1 MSRVIQDSDDDED
14 EASPL
19 KPDHERHSSY
29 NQQNARPGD
38 DSTSP
43 ETRRSSANTS
53 STDILKRQIQD
64 AQRELVDTT
73 QNVEQPSPAHLDLM
87 SSSTLAAMQ
96 RNKRRNSLTDMGS
109 TEPPLKKPQRS
120 KTVKTYAS
128 RQRRVEV
135 DYTGG
140 QLDALVQSQSSTH
153 GGNTVM
159 ADQSTE
165 DGTCT
170 LQDIDGNGKLLAE
183 ASSGLTRSW
192 GLPGS
197 MAEQFAAHEPGAMF
211 EDPSSTIPENT
222 LEQQRLVEEALLANA
237 ERPARTLQPLA
248 DLHTSSSS
256 IPWSTSVATQSQKS
270 SKMLSDQHLPRSM
283 TVESPSQ
290 RTSRTETHNYTT
302 TTRPSNDPIAN
313 EALVPPL
320 EAQDQGPDRSCPSVA
335 RSKTQVEVLI
345 ARSNETESAE
355 APTSAALSN
364 VPESGCIEVT
374 ATSTPGVARCI
385 SKSNKRTVRAISEVD
400 ELASDSFDIGLPK
413 EQYKPRPSRS
423 RSTRATIDGETA
435 DKTMRPNGKKGTAEA
450 EVLNSDDMAI
460 GLPTE
465 QYRPRPTRSSSAR
478 MAVEESTSSSVVH
491 ARRGKVAGVSSGLLF
506 PEESE
511 KIETLSSMG
520 FSASQSRKALE
531 EAQGSVDNAVELLC
545 ERNAESTHAA
555 PTSNIAGIGKTI
567 AGEVS
572 KTVVGTQDSLEDDV
586 IVRPRRELKSNTKA
600 RQEEDDPESVK
611 ENGTTSTV
619 ASQASTVSK
628 QQSEA
633 SGPLQEWSQR
643 PPNELE
649 AVEIVHMRPPDTK
662 RKMRITKPVRSKTTI
677 FEDHVGFGG
686 NPPTASLQQQQAL
699 RKSSQASDTIEG
711 GRDGRAQTA
720 ESSVAPTKGK
730 RRRVV
735 QLKEIDEHAP
745 EDASATEPPK
755 KRGRGRPR
763 SVQKP
768 QEAQEEVTE
777 VVVEDSATVDQ
788 QLSQSQL
795 QEVEVNTASQKTTL
809 DTRNV
814 MSSETAR
821 SKELSGTPPNTA
833 AESASSVAKPLT
845 DATIMTPQKPGHAT
859 SPTSHSPLKAS
870 NKVPLRVGL
879 SRRQRIPSLLR
890 LVKK

>member
-19 KPDHERHSSY
+19 KPDHERHSSH

-43 ETRRSSANTS
+43 GTRRSSANTS

-64 AQRELVDTT
+64 AQRELVGTT
-73 QNVEQPSPAHLDLM
+73 QNVKQPSPAHLDLM

-96 RNKRRNSLTDMGS
+96 RNKRRKSLTDMGS
-109 TEPPLKKPQRS
+109 AEPPLNKPQRS

-135 DYTGG
+135 DYTSD
-140 QLDALVQSQSSTH
+140 QLDALIQSQNSTA

-170 LQDIDGNGKLLAE
+170 LQDVDGNGKLLAE

-197 MAEQFAAHEPGAMF
+197 TAEQFAAHEPGAMF

-256 IPWSTSVATQSQKS
+256 IPWSTSVATQSEKS
-270 SKMLSDQHLPRSM
+270 SKVLSDQHLARSM

-290 RTSRTETHNYTT
+290 RASRTETHDHTT
-302 TTRPSNDPIAN
+302 TTRRTIDATADG
-313 EALVPPL
+313 ALVPPL
-320 EAQDQGPDRSCPSVA
+320 EAQDQGPGGSCQSVA

-345 ARSNETESAE
+345 ARSNETEPAE
-355 APTSAALSN
+355 ASTSAALSN
-364 VPESGCIEVT
+364 VPESGRINVIT
-374 ATSTPGVARCI
+374 ASVAGVGKHI
-385 SKSNKRTVRAISEVD
+385 SKSNKRMVRATAEVD

-423 RSTRATIDGETA
+423 RSTRATIDEEA
-435 DKTMRPNGKKGTAEA
+435 DKTIRLNGKKGTAEA
-450 EVLNSDDMAI
+450 EVPISDDMAF
-460 GLPTE
+460 GLPKE
-465 QYRPRPTRSSSAR
+465 QYKPRPTRSRSAR
-478 MAVEESTSSSVVH
+478 MAVEEPASSSAVQTK
-491 ARRGKVAGVSSGLLF
+491 RRKTVGPSIGRLF

-511 KIETLSSMG
+511 KIEMLSSMG

-545 ERNAESTHAA
+545 E
-555 PTSNIAGIGKTI
+555 P
-567 AGEVS
+567 
-572 KTVVGTQDSLEDDV
+572 VGTQDSLEDDV
-586 IVRPRRELKSNTKA
+586 IVRPRRELKSNTKV
-600 RQEEDDPESVK
+600 RQEERGPESVK
-611 ENGTTSTV
+611 ENGTTSTA
-619 ASQASTVSK
+619 ASQISTISK
-628 QQSEA
+628 RQSEA
-633 SGPLQEWSQR
+633 SESPQEWSQR
-643 PPNELE
+643 PPNGLK

-662 RKMRITKPVRSKTTI
+662 RKTRTAKPVRSKTTI

-711 GRDGRAQTA
+711 GRDVGAQAA

-730 RRRVV
+730 RRRIV
-735 QLKEIDEHAP
+735 QLEEIDEHAL

-768 QEAQEEVTE
+768 QEPQNEVTE
-777 VVVEDSATVDQ
+777 VVAEESATVDP
-788 QLSQSQL
+788 QLSQPQL
-795 QEVEVNTASQKTTL
+795 QEVKVNTECQKTAL

-821 SKELSGTPPNTA
+821 SKEPSGTPPNAA
-833 AESASSVAKPLT
+833 AESAISVAKPLT
-845 DATIMTPQKPGHAT
+845 DATITTPQKPGHAT
-859 SPTSHSPLKAS
+859 SPTPHSPLKAS

>member
-19 KPDHERHSSY
+19 KPDHERHSLY
-29 NQQNARPGD
+29 NQQNARAGD

-64 AQRELVDTT
+64 AQRELVGTT
-73 QNVEQPSPAHLDLM
+73 QNVEQLSPARLGLI

-140 QLDALVQSQSSTH
+140 QLDALMQSQGSTH
-153 GGNTVM
+153 GGTTVM

-237 ERPARTLQPLA
+237 ERPAP
-248 DLHTSSSS
+248 
-256 IPWSTSVATQSQKS
+256 
-270 SKMLSDQHLPRSM
+270 
-283 TVESPSQ
+283 
-290 RTSRTETHNYTT
+290 
-302 TTRPSNDPIAN
+302 
-313 EALVPPL
+313 
-320 EAQDQGPDRSCPSVA
+320 
-335 RSKTQVEVLI
+335 
-345 ARSNETESAE
+345 
-355 APTSAALSN
+355 
-364 VPESGCIEVT
+364 
-374 ATSTPGVARCI
+374 
-385 SKSNKRTVRAISEVD
+385 
-400 ELASDSFDIGLPK
+400 
-413 EQYKPRPSRS
+413 
-423 RSTRATIDGETA
+423 
-435 DKTMRPNGKKGTAEA
+435 
-450 EVLNSDDMAI
+450 
-460 GLPTE
+460 
-465 QYRPRPTRSSSAR
+465 
-478 MAVEESTSSSVVH
+478 
-491 ARRGKVAGVSSGLLF
+491 
-506 PEESE
+506 
-511 KIETLSSMG
+511 
-520 FSASQSRKALE
+520 
-531 EAQGSVDNAVELLC
+531 
-545 ERNAESTHAA
+545 
-555 PTSNIAGIGKTI
+555 
-567 AGEVS
+567 
-572 KTVVGTQDSLEDDV
+572 
-586 IVRPRRELKSNTKA
+586 

-619 ASQASTVSK
+619 ASQSSMVSK

-633 SGPLQEWSQR
+633 LRPLQEWSQR

-649 AVEIVHMRPPDTK
+649 AVEIIHMRPPDTK
-662 RKMRITKPVRSKTTI
+662 RKTRITKPVRSKTTI

-711 GRDGRAQTA
+711 GRDVRAQMA

-735 QLKEIDEHAP
+735 QLKEIDEYAL

-763 SVQKP
+763 SVQRP

-809 DTRNV
+809 DSRNV
-814 MSSETAR
+814 TSSETAR